1 MDINDLSK
9 EIEKLPKAERESIL
23 KLIDIKINSDMEKF
37 ISEIRSIKNEFGSKF
52 ESKFESIESKFE
64 SVENKFE
71 NKFESTNSRL
81 STVFWVIGIIGVVM
95 SVMLTILTLKN

>member
-23 KLIDIKINSDMEKF
+23 RIIDIKINNDMEKF
-37 ISEIRSIKNEFGSKF
+37 ISEIRSF
-52 ESKFESIESKFE
+52 ESKI
-64 SVENKFE
+64 ENKFE
-71 NKFESTNSRL
+71 NVNSRL